1 MIFALYPS
9 PLGQLVLAASPHG
22 LAGVYFEEH
31 RHFKGIAEWQRDD
44 AYSVLQHT
52 AQQLDDYFAGTRVD
66 FDLPLDLSLGTAFQQ
81 SVWQALRNI
90 AFGSTTSYAAIARQI
105 GNPRAVRAV
114 GAANG
119 RNPLSIIIP
128 CHRVIASS
136 GALTG
141 YAGGV
146 ANKKALLVMEA
157 SFRLNKV
164 PDLLLKK
171 M

>member
-1 MIFALYPS
+1 MIYTQYAS
-9 PLGQLVLAASPHG
+9 PLGKLLLAASSHG

-31 RHFKGIAEWQRDD
+31 RHFKGIAGWQRDD

-52 AQQLDDYFAGTRVD
+52 TQQLDDYFAGTRVE
-66 FDLPLDLSLGTAFQQ
+66 FDLPLDLSQGTVFQQ
-81 SVWQALRNI
+81 SVWQALKNI
-90 AFGSTTSYAAIARQI
+90 AFGSTTSYAGIARQI
-105 GNPRAVRAV
+105 GNPGAVRAV

-146 ANKKALLVMEA
+146 TNKKALLAMEA
-157 SFRLNKV
+157 TFGSNKV
-164 PDLLLKK
+164 PDLRLKK

>member
-1 MIFALYPS
+1 MIYTQYAS
-9 PLGQLVLAASPHG
+9 PLGKLLLAASSHG
-22 LAGVYFEEH
+22 LTGVYFEEH
-31 RHFKGIAEWQRDD
+31 RHFKGIAGWQRDD
-44 AYSVLQHT
+44 AYAVLQHT
-52 AQQLDDYFAGTRVD
+52 ARQLDDYFAGTRVD
-66 FDLPLDLSLGTAFQQ
+66 FDIPLDLSQGTIFQQ

-90 AFGSTTSYAAIARQI
+90 AFGSTTSYAAIARKI
-105 GNPRAVRAV
+105 GNPRAVQAV

-146 ANKKALLVMEA
+146 TNKKALLAMEA
-157 SFRLNKV
+157 FFHSKKV
-164 PDLLLKK
+164 SDVTLKK